1 MVAAS
6 VLARKG
12 MDDAK
17 DFEWESV
24 IHRATGSRGAP
35 SDFHAP
41 CRVCACGQP
50 GHLSPG
56 RQRLTAHRRRA
67 TLPGMASIDFAAE
80 VAELRRR
87 HFQHVR
93 QFALGDRSKEL
104 LAAMRSDADVLAVC
118 IEEGADPAGSWSRL
132 HDEMMSMIR
141 KLSS

>member
-1 MVAAS
+1 MVTAS

-12 MDDAK
+12 MDDAE
-17 DFEWESV
+17 DFERKRFGHQA
-24 IHRATGSRGAP
+24 IGSRGTP
-35 SDFHAP
+35 NDFRAS
-41 CRVCACGQP
+41 CRIGACGQP
-50 GHLSPG
+50 GHLSPS
-56 RQRLTAHRRRA
+56 RDRLTAHRRRA
-67 TLPGMASIDFAAE
+67 TLPDMASIDFAAE

-132 HDEMMSMIR
+132 HDEMVSMIR